1 MHELYLKV
9 FVDRSELKGADG
21 KVYKFEEGKSS
32 SAAKERYRKI
42 AEELRSGFLEEKI
55 EKVKSGL
62 DLSELKLS
70 DAQKSN
76 IDRLVQSIT
85 SEVGRAIVGLVILQL
100 TVKAIAP
107 KQSIRLHK
115 GGDSSGQ
122 FSWSEGIS
130 MRVLDKNFI
139 TPVLR
144 RHDLL
149 KLNADGF
156 MMTRSLAEN
165 YPYSIVYKAKL
176 RGARDEWLQIV
187 EELESGELI
196 ADHALIFILSLLIN
210 KAGDFIDL
218 RKKATATLDEFLQKN
233 KKIDLKSVLDLI
245 LQHINGSD
253 HAARLM
259 EIAMHSL
266 LQAFRDLDLLQ
277 AELVPLSQMR
287 SANKKHGNIGDIELT
302 VQGAI
307 VESWDAKYGKEYL
320 RDELEELSDKL
331 QNQQEPVSVAG
342 FVTTDSPDFQRG
354 VSERINELE
363 VLHGTKIYAL
373 KINDWVKFVL
383 EKHGQLI
390 KDQSLIARGWI
401 TAYLES
407 LGQMRRDIAPI
418 DEPCFE
424 WLKTLETLLDESL

>member
-1 MHELYLKV
+1 MRELYLKV
-9 FVDRSELKGADG
+9 YADRSELKDSEG
-21 KVYKFEEGKSS
+21 KIHTFEEGKSS
-32 SAAKERYRKI
+32 NEAKKRYQKI
-42 AEELRSGFLEEKI
+42 SQELKGGFLEKKI
-55 EKVKSGL
+55 ERVKSGL
-62 DLSELKLS
+62 DLSELKLTE
-70 DAQKSN
+70 AQRSN
-76 IDRLVQSIT
+76 ITQLVESVT
-85 SEVGRAIVGLVILQL
+85 SEVGRAIVGLTILQL

-165 YPYSIVYKAKL
+165 YPYSLVYKAKL
-176 RGARDEWLQIV
+176 RGARNEWLQLI
-187 EELESGELI
+187 EELESGEIL
-196 ADHALIFILSLLIN
+196 ADHALIFILSLLVN
-210 KAGDFIDL
+210 KAGDFVELKDKAVATLGKFL
-218 RKKATATLDEFLQKN
+218 RKNHNIGLRGA
-233 KKIDLKSVLDLI
+233 LDLI
-245 LQHINGSD
+245 LQHVNGSD

-277 AELVPLSQMR
+277 ADLAPLSQMR

-302 VQGAI
+302 VQGTI
-307 VESWDAKYGKEYL
+307 TESWDAKYGKAYL

-331 QNQQEPVSVAG
+331 QSQSESVASAG
-342 FVTTDSPDFQRG
+342 FVTTDPPDLKKEI
-354 VSERINELE
+354 SERINELE
-363 VLHGTKIYAL
+363 ILHGTKIYIL
-373 KINDWVKFVL
+373 GIDDWVKFIV
-383 EKHGQLI
+383 EKHGELI
-390 KDQSLIARGWI
+390 KDESLIARGWI

-407 LGQMRRDIAPI
+407 LAQMRRDIAPI
-418 DEPCFE
+418 DEPCYE
-424 WLKTLETLLDESL
+424 WLKTLETLLSNV

>member
-9 FVDRSELKGADG
+9 FADRSELKGADG
-21 KVYKFEEGKSS
+21 KIHTFEEGKSS
-32 SAAKERYRKI
+32 SEAKERYRKI
-42 AEELRSGFLEEKI
+42 AQELKSGFLEKKI

-62 DLSELKLS
+62 DSSDLKLS
-70 DAQKSN
+70 VSQRAN
-76 IDRLVQSIT
+76 IDQLVQSIT
-85 SEVGRAIVGLVILQL
+85 SEVGRAVVGLAILQL

-107 KQSIRLHK
+107 EQSIRLHK

-165 YPYSIVYKAKL
+165 YPYSVVYKAKV
-176 RGARDEWLQIV
+176 RGARNEWLQLV
-187 EELESGELI
+187 EELESGEI
-196 ADHALIFILSLLIN
+196 PANHALIFILSLLIN

-218 RKKATATLDEFLQKN
+218 RDKAVATLNKFIRKN
-233 KKIDLKSVLDLI
+233 HEIDLKGVLNII
-245 LQHINGSD
+245 LQHVNGSD

-266 LQAFRDLDLLQ
+266 MQAFRDLDLLQ

-302 VQGAI
+302 IQGAI
-307 VESWDAKYGKEYL
+307 AESWDAKYGKGYL

-331 QNQQEPVSVAG
+331 QSQQETVAIAG
-342 FVTTDSPDFQRG
+342 FVTTDPPDLKRG
-354 VSERINELE
+354 VSERMSELE
-363 VLHGTKIYAL
+363 VMHGTKIVVL
-373 KINDWVKFVL
+373 KIDDWVKYVV
-383 EKHGQLI
+383 EKHGELI
-390 KDQSLIARGWI
+390 KDESLIALGWI

-407 LGQMRRDIAPI
+407 LGQMRREIAPI
-418 DEPCFE
+418 DEPCYE
-424 WLKTLETLLDESL
+424 WLKTLEALLTE